1 MNTSGIMTFLSP
13 IVSALVIWYIQRQYL
28 RREKIRD
35 AQIAEERKRQ
45 EKREADKAREL
56 KARADTRKQ
65 ESLLTMRMMKAV
77 GQLSYANSVAIREGK
92 VNGVMQEALVY
103 YRETSSEFSKF
114 LQEQAVEY
122 YTEQKVGI

>member
-122 YTEQKVGI
+122 YTE